1 MDGFLEDANRLSLLL
16 YYLRDASSM
25 IQAITAHDHEETA
38 SHEIDDGSDIGL
50 EKRLLSQLMNEF
62 LAGKNL
68 FIILAN
74 SYPPG
79 IFHPAVTTAL

>member
-38 SHEIDDGSDIGL
+38 SHEIDEPLREVIVGSQVITVNIM
-50 EKRLLSQLMNEF
+50 MNSF
-62 LAGKNL
+62 WNRM
-68 FIILAN
+68 
-74 SYPPG
+74 P
-79 IFHPAVTTAL
+79 VTF